1 MVLNQ
6 GENVFFNRT
15 SSRYSLIVEAK
26 ILEFKSKHSTN
37 NLFSSEYFDN
47 YKALVGE
54 IKNEAKSSL
63 FYAGFINQISAD
75 ENIRRNMGTELLE
88 TLKAKNKITFLNILL
103 KNINES
109 SNIGAIESFMDW
121 IFNKIIV
128 NNVSWEMYALLL
140 IVNLTSNSK

>member
-1 MVLNQ
+1 
-6 GENVFFNRT
+6 
-15 SSRYSLIVEAK
+15 
-26 ILEFKSKHSTN
+26 
-37 NLFSSEYFDN
+37 
-47 YKALVGE
+47 
-54 IKNEAKSSL
+54 
-63 FYAGFINQISAD
+63 
-75 ENIRRNMGTELLE
+75 MGTELLE

-109 SNIGAIESFMDW
+109 SNLGAIESFMDW